1 MLVLTYLLFLVA
13 YFPYCILLKH
23 VCDLICKTVL
33 FVVMQFMKNGLKSAL
48 IWCVEFLVGCKDS
61 GPEFL

>member
-1 MLVLTYLLFLVA
+1 MLVLSYLLFLVA

-33 FVVMQFMKNGLKSAL
+33 FVVMQFMKNGLK
-48 IWCVEFLVGCKDS
+48 IIPNLVC
-61 GPEFL
+61 